1 MPDPDKEGLMNRC
14 PILSLKEEEGRT
26 RVEKGRANSRVFL
39 TKGFAG
45 LGVEGN
51 HGDVL
56 FPYLYIVVIGISLG
70 ALALSR

>member
-1 MPDPDKEGLMNRC
+1 LLECGTKRRRGEG
-14 PILSLKEEEGRT
+14 T
-26 RVEKGRANSRVFL
+26 RGEASWPG
-39 TKGFAG
+39 AG